1 MAIGKFHGVIRPTT
15 PTGSRVISTSILGH
29 RGELLAGNPQRLP
42 GKEDKDLS
50 GANDLTDPLGQN
62 LALLAGEQP
71 AELLLA
77 GQDLVGDLLERF
89 VAYLGAGVRPGRKRG
104 FRRLDRSVCIILRA
118 ARVFA
123 DDVAGVGRID
133 VQRRFRRFAPATSDK
148 ILVNTHGANTSA
160 PANPLTYVGI
170 QPRVWF
176 FVSWSKLA
184 LSSVRDP
191 GLSSLFV
198 M

>member
-1 MAIGKFHGVIRPTT
+1 M
-15 PTGSRVISTSILGH
+15 
-29 RGELLAGNPQRLP
+29 
-42 GKEDKDLS
+42 
-50 GANDLTDPLGQN
+50 
-62 LALLAGEQP
+62 
-71 AELLLA
+71 
-77 GQDLVGDLLERF
+77 
-89 VAYLGAGVRPGRKRG
+89 RPGRKRG
-104 FRRLDRSVCIILRA
+104 FRRLDRSVRIVLRA

-133 VQRRFRRFAPATSDK
+133 VRRRFRRFAPATSDK

-198 M
+198 MVIIP